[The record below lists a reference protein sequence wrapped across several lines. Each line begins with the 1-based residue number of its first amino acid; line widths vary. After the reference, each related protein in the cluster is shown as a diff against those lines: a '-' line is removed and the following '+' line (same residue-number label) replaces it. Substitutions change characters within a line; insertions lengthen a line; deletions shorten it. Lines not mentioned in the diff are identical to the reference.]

1 MIDPQMSCLGT
12 SCVSVTS
19 SRSAVAKITKKVDHT
34 HARAPTHTHQP
45 GFLSLL
51 HKQNKK
57 SCTMSGTRLRICVFL
72 IVTAILHS
80 RPINRLSAHPSEV
93 CRGL

>member
-19 SRSAVAKITKKVDHT
+19 LRSAVAKITQKADHT
-34 HARAPTHTHQP
+34 HARARTHTHQP
-45 GFLSLL
+45 GFSSLL

-57 SCTMSGTRLRICVFL
+57 SCTMPGTRLWICVFL
-72 IVTAILHS
+72 IVTATLHS
-80 RPINRLSAHPSEV
+80 RPINRSSAHPSEV
-93 CRGL
+93 CRGF